1 MDKLYRSF
9 EDEFRGST
17 DDISLRLRKYLPLV
31 IELLPDS
38 NAKILDIGS
47 GRNEWLNLMS
57 DLGYPS
63 LGIEASGEMSKG
75 KDGGKFELIIG
86 DVRTEIKNLND
97 CSISL
102 VTGFHI
108 VEHLSPE
115 DLVSLLIEINR
126 VLVPGGLLLL
136 ETPNPSNLFV
146 GSHNFFLD
154 MTHKNPVPSALLK
167 FLVSKLGFSQS
178 AVVPLH
184 ESMPRT
190 EELSLERVL
199 RGVSQDYI
207 LIATK
212 ESGTEH
218 AAAGFNQIVE
228 KHLRAHTAPEMPEA
242 ASEYD
247 QHLADVLISLTARI
261 SEMSGRISE
270 IENSSFRARFRH
282 FLRNLQSFLT

>member
-31 IELLPDS
+31 IELLPDT
-38 NAKILDIGS
+38 NAKILDVGS

-146 GSHNFFLD
+146 GSHSFYLD

-167 FLVSKLGFSQS
+167 FLVTKLGFPQS
-178 AVVPLH
+178 VVVPLH
-184 ESMPRT
+184 ESMPQT
-190 EELSLERVL
+190 EGLSLERVL
-199 RGVSQDYI
+199 RGVSQDYA
-207 LIATK
+207 LISTK
-212 ESGTEH
+212 ESSNGHTAEE
-218 AAAGFNQIVE
+218 FRQIVE
-228 KHLRAHTAPEMPEA
+228 KHLRSHTAPEMPQVA
-242 ASEYD
+242 NEYD
-247 QHLADVLISLTARI
+247 QHLADVLRSL
-261 SEMSGRISE
+261 SGRISD
-270 IENSSFRARFRH
+270 IENSRLSAKFKR
-282 FLRNLQSFLT
+282 FLRNHSSFSK